1 MTPIT
6 LENLI
11 EWTKKDFLKLLIIS
25 IVFAIISVVY
35 ALSIPNV
42 YSSKSVVM
50 SNLSESSGIG
60 ASLGQFS
67 GIASLAGINLPSG
80 GTSPEVLKEMLLS
93 NSFLASFIR
102 QNELELLL
110 MAAIDYTPSTGDYVY
125 NEKLYDFKQK
135 KWTREVGYPLKVSPS
150 DSELVHK
157 FRKLFSASYDRKTKL
172 ITLSFKFY
180 SAEFTK
186 ILLEDLITFFND
198 YMRKI
203 DLIDAEENLNDLQK
217 ELEKVQLTEI
227 KVSLQQI
234 IEEQL
239 KKSTFAKTRD
249 QYAIRIVEAPQV
261 AMSKSE
267 PRRSLICV
275 VITTFGVIFS
285 ALLLWTR
292 RAIKSN
298 V

>member
-1 MTPIT
+1 M
-6 LENLI
+6 
-11 EWTKKDFLKLLIIS
+11 
-25 IVFAIISVVY
+25 
-35 ALSIPNV
+35 
-42 YSSKSVVM
+42 
-50 SNLSESSGIG
+50 
-60 ASLGQFS
+60 
-67 GIASLAGINLPSG
+67 
-80 GTSPEVLKEMLLS
+80 
-93 NSFLASFIR
+93 
-102 QNELELLL
+102 
-110 MAAIDYTPSTGDYVY
+110 Y

-203 DLIDAEENLNDLQK
+203 DLIDSEENLNDLQK

>member
-180 SAEFTK
+180 YAEFTK

-203 DLIDAEENLNDLQK
+203 DLIDSEENLNDLQK